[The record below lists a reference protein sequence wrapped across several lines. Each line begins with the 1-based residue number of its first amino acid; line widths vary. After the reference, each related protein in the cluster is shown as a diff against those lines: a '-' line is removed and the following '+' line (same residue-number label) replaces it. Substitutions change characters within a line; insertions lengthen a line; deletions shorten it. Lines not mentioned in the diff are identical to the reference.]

1 MRTYLGVTASRGLAV
16 GPVFRLDR
24 AAPTARIA
32 GLPELE
38 TARLNAALDLAKQ
51 ELDGLQAQA
60 APSDRDIF
68 LFQRMLL
75 EDKSL
80 LEGMRGHIAEGSE
93 AADAV
98 EATGLQFAHRLRNVQ
113 DEYISQ
119 RSADVLDACQRVSAI
134 LDGNPRGTPILT
146 EPSILVADSLYP
158 SDIVGVDRNLLLG
171 LATAAGSSQSH
182 AAIIARTM
190 GLPAVIQLG
199 RDVLADCSGSMA
211 ALDAD
216 NGRLILNP
224 DPQLLNQLEERHR
237 CTVNLVS
244 GDLLLRPCRTADGTR
259 VYIMA
264 NCTAPDDIEAAMAMG
279 AEGVGLLRSEYS
291 LLSGTPPTE
300 EQQYQ
305 YYKNCLLAAGGRPVT
320 VRTFDIGEE
329 RAPVWLQVPMGP
341 NPALGLRGL
350 RFCLTQPEL
359 FRMQLRA
366 LLRAAAQASLSV
378 VFPMV
383 GGPEEWDA
391 AMAQVELA
399 KEELRERGEAFRE
412 NTPFGCMIEVPS
424 AALTADALASRGCAF
439 FSIGTND
446 LIQYLMAADRGNPN
460 VAYLY
465 QPCDPAVL
473 RAIQA
478 VIQAGARAGIP
489 VGLCGEMASDAMLT
503 PVLLGFGLERFSVSP
518 SAILNTRREISRWSI
533 QEAQEVAE
541 HVLTLETAAEVA
553 AYLAEVRKR

>member
-80 LEGMRGHIAEGSE
+80 LEGMRGRIAEGSE

-366 LLRAAAQASLSV
+366 LLRAAAQASS
-378 VFPMV
+378 
-383 GGPEEWDA
+383 
-391 AMAQVELA
+391 
-399 KEELRERGEAFRE
+399 
-412 NTPFGCMIEVPS
+412 S
-424 AALTADALASRGCAF
+424 AR
-439 FSIGTND
+439 
-446 LIQYLMAADRGNPN
+446 R
-460 VAYLY
+460 VAGI
-465 QPCDPAVL
+465 V
-473 RAIQA
+473 
-478 VIQAGARAGIP
+478 IP
-489 VGLCGEMASDAMLT
+489 VG
-503 PVLLGFGLERFSVSP
+503 
-518 SAILNTRREISRWSI
+518 
-533 QEAQEVAE
+533 
-541 HVLTLETAAEVA
+541 
-553 AYLAEVRKR
+553 K